1 MYPLDYTSSTV
12 YSCFLLFIPSL
23 SVFLSGSQAFSYQ
36 SSDQSFFLIYHLPA
50 TGFLILN
57 ENLWLLLALAYVP
70 FGPYLLNLFY
80 LETFSSSLGKW
91 CSVFVLFN
99 ISYKLWYV
107 NIFFE
112 FFSFIIF
119 ISIFCVFYTYFS
131 EYYIYYS
138 NYKSIIHLLESLTL
152 FVNILYKHLMQSGAC
167 QPAE

>member
-91 CSVFVLFN
+91 CSVFVVFN
-99 ISYKLWYV
+99 ITYKSSYV

-112 FFSFIIF
+112 FFYLLFF
-119 ISIFCVFYTYFS
+119 MSIFCFILMYFS
-131 EYYIYYS
+131 EYFI
-138 NYKSIIHLLESLTL
+138 NYRD
-152 FVNILYKHLMQSGAC
+152 YGA
-167 QPAE
+167 ATSYA